1 MPHISMKPL
10 FSLLLL
16 GCTAHA
22 APLSFQLSLNA
33 GKEPL
38 DFAKTYQNPAG
49 NEYTVDLVKFYIS
62 EVALVKADGSE
73 LPLDVLKL
81 VEINRAGGSQ
91 NVEIFKADVP
101 ADTYKG
107 VRFSIGL
114 PRALNHTDPTLQN
127 APLGVDSGMVW
138 AWNPGYVFFKLEG
151 KFLKGGAQQ
160 PFSLHLGTDPYK
172 LQYNL
177 ADVQMQKIQLK
188 VPETGSVV
196 KLKLDLSQV
205 FKAGLNG
212 EQYDLGQAK
221 YQMVHGGAVFG
232 AAYLNLLSAFALE

>member
-1 MPHISMKPL
+1 MKQL
-10 FSLLLL
+10 ISLLLL

-22 APLSFQLSLNA
+22 APLSLQLTLNV

-38 DFAKTYQNPAG
+38 EFTKTYQNAAG
-49 NEYTVDLVKFYIS
+49 NEYTFDQVKFYLS

-73 LPLDVLKL
+73 LPLDGLRL
-81 VEINRAGGSQ
+81 LDFNRSTGTQ
-91 NVEIFKADVP
+91 NIEIFRAEVP

-107 VRFSIGL
+107 LRFSIGV
-114 PRALNHTDPTLQN
+114 PRALNHTDPTLQD
-127 APLGVDSGMVW
+127 APLGVDSGMAW

-177 ADVQMQKIQLK
+177 ADVQMQKIQLN
-188 VPETGSVV
+188 VPEAGSVV
-196 KLKLDLSQV
+196 KLKLDVSQV

-212 EQYDLGQAK
+212 EQYDFSQAR
-221 YQMVHGGAVFG
+221 YQMVHSGPVFG
-232 AAYLNLLSAFALE
+232 AAYLNLLGAITLE